1 MSYPGEGKGLHIYRV
16 SPEIKPAGFEVG
28 DVILGVENQPI
39 DGVGTFIAIAS
50 ALKPKQTV
58 TLIALD
64 HRSGNVGTIQ
74 ITVK

>member
-1 MSYPGEGKGLHIYRV
+1 MSYHREGEGFHIYRV

-28 DVILGVENQPI
+28 DVILGVESQPI

-50 ALKPKQTV
+50 ALKPKQTI

-64 HRSGNVGTIQ
+64 HTSVPSG
-74 ITVK
+74 